1 MTFRRSEALA
11 TDLPQT
17 TSLPQPAYAL
27 LVKSVVEGTV
37 SRIFDV
43 PQSEFAASS
52 RGPAEIAFARQVAM
66 YLSHVAGGLSLT
78 EVGRIFSRDRTTVS
92 YACLTVED
100 RRDDRRLDR
109 ALEMIEAI
117 LKRVAPPASLALV
130 ERRRPYQRR
139 SVA

>member
-1 MTFRRSEALA
+1 MSCQSSRSALA
-11 TDLPQT
+11 KFPQST
-17 TSLPQPAYAL
+17 PLEQSAYAM

-43 PQSEFAASS
+43 PATGLGLAS
-52 RGPAEIAFARQVAM
+52 RGPAEVAFARQVAM
-66 YLSHVAGGLSLT
+66 YLAHVAGGLSLT
-78 EVGRIFSRDRTTVS
+78 EVGRSFGRDRTTVA
-92 YACLTVED
+92 YACLIVED
-100 RRDDRRLDR
+100 RRDNGRLDR

-117 LKRVAPPASLALV
+117 LKRVAPPSSLEVV

>member
-1 MTFRRSEALA
+1 MTFRRPEDLA
-11 TDLPQT
+11 IDLPQK
-17 TSLPQPAYAL
+17 TSLPQTAYAL

-43 PQSEFAASS
+43 PQSEFTAQS

-66 YLSHVAGGLSLT
+66 YLSHVAGGLTLT

-117 LKRVAPPASLALV
+117 LKRVAPPASLELV

-139 SVA
+139 RVA

>member
-1 MTFRRSEALA
+1 M
-11 TDLPQT
+11 
-17 TSLPQPAYAL
+17 

-37 SRIFDV
+37 SRIFGV
-43 PQSEFAASS
+43 PVADLGLAS
-52 RGPAEIAFARQVAM
+52 RGPAEVAFARQVGM
-66 YLSHVAGGLSLT
+66 YLTHVAGGLSLT
-78 EVGRIFSRDRTTVS
+78 EVGRVFGRDRTTVA

-117 LKRVAPPASLALV
+117 LKRVAPPSSLELV
-130 ERRRPYQRR
+130 ERRRHFQRR

>member
-1 MTFRRSEALA
+1 
-11 TDLPQT
+11 LPQ
-17 TSLPQPAYAL
+17 SAYAR

-37 SRIFDV
+37 SRVFDV

-78 EVGRIFSRDRTTVS
+78 EVGRIFARDRTTVA

-117 LKRVAPPASLALV
+117 LKRLAPPASLELV
-130 ERRRPYQRR
+130 VRRRPFQRR
-139 SVA
+139 RVA